1 MSDIAALVRSLD
13 GMAQKQQLVRRGA
26 RDLDL
31 TRAVKHGDVIRA
43 RQGWYTTLPERDPRV
58 RAVRVGG
65 RLTGISAV
73 SALGGWVLDEHPLH
87 VSLPTNASRSR
98 SQWDRHKP
106 IAASNTR
113 GVIRHWDPPDVSD
126 HGTTVAVSL
135 TDALIRVVVDEPLEV
150 AVAALD
156 WATHTRMLDLFDFE
170 ALLLKLPTNRRY
182 IGRWVDPECESLPE
196 SLARTRLRMRGH
208 SVRGQV
214 PLRTGERIDLVV
226 DECVAIETDGEQ
238 FHLASF
244 ERDRR
249 KDAEIAIAGLHG
261 LRPSARMVFHEWPL
275 VELAVETAVATR
287 RPGLRFGNSGVRI
300 PARRNIRIN
309 SALRRAGIAQIPEFP
324 KAPSLGEGQRGIR
337 AAPSG

>member
-1 MSDIAALVRSLD
+1 
-13 GMAQKQQLVRRGA
+13 
-26 RDLDL
+26 
-31 TRAVKHGDVIRA
+31 
-43 RQGWYTTLPERDPRV
+43 
-58 RAVRVGG
+58 
-65 RLTGISAV
+65 
-73 SALGGWVLDEHPLH
+73 
-87 VSLPTNASRSR
+87 
-98 SQWDRHKP
+98 
-106 IAASNTR
+106 
-113 GVIRHWDPPDVSD
+113 
-126 HGTTVAVSL
+126 
-135 TDALIRVVVDEPLEV
+135 
-150 AVAALD
+150 
-156 WATHTRMLDLFDFE
+156 
-170 ALLLKLPTNRRY
+170 
-182 IGRWVDPECESLPE
+182 
-196 SLARTRLRMRGH
+196 MRGH

-324 KAPSLGEGQRGIR
+324 KAPSLGEGRRGIR